1 MTGTMGNDRE
11 DEWDEPMHAVGRLL
25 RTAVKAGDGGDM
37 EEALSHIASDMTRIR
52 ASSHQGDGKHPGR
65 ICGISPKDLHVSAL
79 AIRGLPF
86 STTGMI
92 RSFKHL
98 PALAKADPG
107 ALIRAATMEPRR
119 RIIINPYEQGPF
131 HVSTFMD
138 GLLRRGDTGPL
149 HAIISMLAAI
159 GKGMA
164 LEGSPVMQ
172 WKRMRAAV
180 ILHGAWSPIIA
191 EHIDD
196 EDAIR
201 TVETF
206 QPLLLPVSHTVQTLP
221 WVEDLLS
228 CGTLPTADTISRLCA
243 QLETDTQTRIM
254 IRLMASAI
262 LTQRLTGITI
272 RHEPTVVISESAM
285 EATSPEGSP
294 RFTGPL
300 IRVRERENSENSHD
314 HNHGHGHADAKK
326 SASPSHPVYV
336 LKPEWEGEAAVITM
350 MVEAMQSLDPAS
362 LQRLSAMEDGAR
374 MATDLLRDYA
384 DGGPSYAC
392 ELFKTR
398 HPAHRQ
404 PASRT

>member
-1 MTGTMGNDRE
+1 MTGIIGNNSRE
-11 DEWDEPMHAVGRLL
+11 DAWDEPMHAVGRLL
-25 RTAVKAGDGGDM
+25 RTAAKAGDGGDL

-52 ASSHQGDGKHPGR
+52 ASSHHGDGEHPSRFG
-65 ICGISPKDLHVSAL
+65 GINPRDLHVSAL

-86 STTGMI
+86 STAGMI

-98 PALAKADPG
+98 PALAKADPD
-107 ALIRAATMEPRR
+107 ALTRAATMEPRR
-119 RIIINPYEQGPF
+119 RIIINPYDQGSF

-149 HAIISMLAAI
+149 HAIMSMLAAI
-159 GKGMA
+159 GQGMT
-164 LEGSPVMQ
+164 LEDAPTMQ

-180 ILHGAWSPIIA
+180 ILHGAWSPIIS

-228 CGTLPTADTISRLCA
+228 CGTLPTGNTISRLCA
-243 QLETDTQTRIM
+243 QLETDTQTRTM

-262 LTQRLTGITI
+262 LTQKLTGVTI
-272 RHEPTVVISESAM
+272 RHEPAVVISESAM

-300 IRVRERENSENSHD
+300 IRVRERENSHD
-314 HNHGHGHADAKK
+314 HGHADAKG
-326 SASPSHPVYV
+326 SAPPSHPVYM
-336 LKPEWEGEAAVITM
+336 LKPEWEGEAAAITM

-398 HPAHRQ
+398 HPAHR
-404 PASRT
+404 

>member
-1 MTGTMGNDRE
+1 MTGIIGNTDSE
-11 DEWDEPMHAVGRLL
+11 DAWDEPMHAVGRLL
-25 RTAVKAGDGGDM
+25 YTAAKAGDGGDL
-37 EEALSHIASDMTRIR
+37 EEALSHIAADMTRIR
-52 ASSHQGDGKHPGR
+52 ASSHQGDGEHPSR
-65 ICGISPKDLHVSAL
+65 ICGIHPRDLHVSAL

-86 STTGMI
+86 STVGMI

-98 PALAKADPG
+98 PALAKADPD
-107 ALIRAATMEPRR
+107 ALTRAATMEPRQ

-149 HAIISMLAAI
+149 HAIMSILAAI
-159 GKGMA
+159 GQGMT
-164 LEGSPVMQ
+164 LEGSPTMQ

-180 ILHGAWSPIIA
+180 ILHGAWSPTIS

-196 EDAIR
+196 EGAIR
-201 TVETF
+201 TVETS
-206 QPLLLPVSHTVQTLP
+206 QPLLLPISHTVQTLP
-221 WVEDLLS
+221 WVEDLLAH
-228 CGTLPTADTISRLCA
+228 GTLPTADTISRLCA
-243 QLETDTQTRIM
+243 QLETDTRTRTM

-262 LTQRLTGITI
+262 LTQRLTDVTI
-272 RHEPTVVISESAM
+272 RHEPAIVISESAM

-300 IRVRERENSENSHD
+300 ILVRERENSENSHE
-314 HNHGHGHADAKK
+314 HEHGHGKK
-326 SASPSHPVYV
+326 PGHVPHPVYV
-336 LKPEWEGEAAVITM
+336 LKPEWEGEAAAITM

-362 LQRLSAMEDGAR
+362 LQRLSAMEDGVG
-374 MATDLLRDYA
+374 MATSLLRDYA

-398 HPAHRQ
+398 HPAHR
-404 PASRT
+404 

>member
-1 MTGTMGNDRE
+1 MTGTMGNNSG
-11 DEWDEPMHAVGRLL
+11 DEWDEPMHAVGSLL
-25 RTAVKAGDGGDM
+25 HTAAKAGDGGDM
-37 EEALSHIASDMTRIR
+37 EEALSHIAADMTRIR
-52 ASSHQGDGKHPGR
+52 VSSHHGDGEHPSRFG
-65 ICGISPKDLHVSAL
+65 GINPRDLHVDAL

-86 STTGMI
+86 STAGMI

-98 PALAKADPG
+98 PTLAKADPD
-107 ALIRAATMEPRR
+107 ALTRAATMEPRR

-131 HVSTFMD
+131 HVATFID

-149 HAIISMLAAI
+149 HAIMSMLTAI
-159 GKGMA
+159 GQGMT
-164 LEGSPVMQ
+164 LEGSPTMQ

-180 ILHGAWSPIIA
+180 ILHGAWSPIIS

-196 EDAIR
+196 EGAIR

-221 WVEDLLS
+221 WVEDLLAH
-228 CGTLPTADTISRLCA
+228 GTLPTGNTISRLCE
-243 QLETDTQTRIM
+243 QLETDIQSRTM

-262 LTQRLTGITI
+262 LTQRLAGVTI
-272 RHEPTVVISESAM
+272 RREPAVVISESAM

-300 IRVRERENSENSHD
+300 IRVRERENSHK
-314 HNHGHGHADAKK
+314 HGHGHGDAKK
-326 SASPSHPVYV
+326 SAPLSHPVYM
-336 LKPEWEGEAAVITM
+336 LKPEWDGEAAAITM

-362 LQRLSAMEDGAR
+362 LHRFSAMEDGPG

-398 HPAHRQ
+398 HPAHR
-404 PASRT
+404 

>member
-314 HNHGHGHADAKK
+314 HNHRHADAKK

>member
-1 MTGTMGNDRE
+1 MTGIMGSNEHE
-11 DEWDEPMHAVGRLL
+11 DAWDEPMHAVGSLL
-25 RTAVKAGDGGDM
+25 HTAVKAGDGGDL
-37 EEALSHIASDMTRIR
+37 EEALSHISADMTRIR
-52 ASSHQGDGKHPGR
+52 ASSHHGDGEHPSR
-65 ICGISPKDLHVSAL
+65 ICGISPRDLHVGAL

-86 STTGMI
+86 TIAGMI

-107 ALIRAATMEPRR
+107 ALTRAATMEPRR

-149 HAIISMLAAI
+149 HAIMSMLAAI
-159 GKGMA
+159 GKGMT
-164 LEGSPVMQ
+164 LEGSPTMQ

-180 ILHGAWSPIIA
+180 ILHGAWSPIIS

-196 EDAIR
+196 EGAIR
-201 TVETF
+201 TVETS
-206 QPLLLPVSHTVQTLP
+206 QPLLLPISHTVQTLP
-221 WVEDLLS
+221 WVDDLLAHGS
-228 CGTLPTADTISRLCA
+228 LPTADTIRRLCA
-243 QLETDTQTRIM
+243 QLETDTRTRTM

-262 LTQRLTGITI
+262 LTQRLTDVTI
-272 RHEPTVVISESAM
+272 RHEPAIVISESAM

-300 IRVRERENSENSHD
+300 IRVRERENSENSHE
-314 HNHGHGHADAKK
+314 HEHGHGKK
-326 SASPSHPVYV
+326 SGHVPHPVYV
-336 LKPEWEGEAAVITM
+336 LKPEWEGEAAAITM

-362 LQRLSAMEDGAR
+362 LQRLSAMEDGVG
-374 MATDLLRDYA
+374 MATSLLRDYA

-398 HPAHRQ
+398 HPAHR
-404 PASRT
+404 

>member
-1 MTGTMGNDRE
+1 MTGTIGNTDSE
-11 DEWDEPMHAVGRLL
+11 DAWDEPMRAVGRLL
-25 RTAVKAGDGGDM
+25 HTAAKAGDGGDL

-52 ASSHQGDGKHPGR
+52 ASSHQGDGEHPSR
-65 ICGISPKDLHVSAL
+65 ICGIHPRDLHVSAL

-86 STTGMI
+86 TIAGMI

-98 PALAKADPG
+98 PALSGADPD

-149 HAIISMLAAI
+149 HAIMSMLAAI
-159 GKGMA
+159 GQGMT
-164 LEGSPVMQ
+164 LEDAPTVQ

-180 ILHGAWSPIIA
+180 ILHGAWSPIIS

-196 EDAIR
+196 EGAIR
-201 TVETF
+201 TVETS
-206 QPLLLPVSHTVQTLP
+206 QPLLLPISHTVQTLP
-221 WVEDLLS
+221 WVEDLLAHGS
-228 CGTLPTADTISRLCA
+228 LPTAGTISRLCA
-243 QLETDTQTRIM
+243 QLENDMKTRTM

-262 LTQRLTGITI
+262 LTQRLTDVTI
-272 RHEPTVVISESAM
+272 RHEPAIVISESAM
-285 EATSPEGSP
+285 EATSPTSTP

-300 IRVRERENSENSHD
+300 IRVRERANSHE
-314 HNHGHGHADAKK
+314 HEHGKK
-326 SASPSHPVYV
+326 PGRVPHPVYV
-336 LKPEWEGEAAVITM
+336 LKPEWEGEAAAITM
-350 MVEAMQSLDPAS
+350 MVEAMQSLDPES
-362 LQRLSAMEDGAR
+362 IQRLSAMEDGAH
-374 MATDLLRDYA
+374 MATDLLCDYA

-404 PASRT
+404 PTHRTGS

>member
-1 MTGTMGNDRE
+1 MTRTMGNNSRE
-11 DEWDEPMHAVGRLL
+11 DAWDEPMHAVGSLL
-25 RTAVKAGDGGDM
+25 HTAAKAGDGGDL
-37 EEALSHIASDMTRIR
+37 EEALSHIAADMTRIR
-52 ASSHQGDGKHPGR
+52 VSSHHGDGEHPSRSG
-65 ICGISPKDLHVSAL
+65 GINPRDLHVDAL

-86 STTGMI
+86 STAGMI

-98 PALAKADPG
+98 PALAKADPD
-107 ALIRAATMEPRR
+107 ALTRAATMEPRR

-131 HVSTFMD
+131 HVATFID

-149 HAIISMLAAI
+149 HAIMSMLAAM
-159 GKGMA
+159 GKGMT
-164 LEGSPVMQ
+164 LEGTPTMQ

-196 EDAIR
+196 EDTIR

-228 CGTLPTADTISRLCA
+228 YGTLPTGNTISRLCE
-243 QLETDTQTRIM
+243 QLETDTRTRSM

-262 LTQRLTGITI
+262 LTQRLAGGTI
-272 RHEPTVVISESAM
+272 RREPAVVISESAM
-285 EATSPEGSP
+285 EATSHEGPP

-300 IRVRERENSENSHD
+300 IHVRERENSHE
-314 HNHGHGHADAKK
+314 HGYGKEPGHVH
-326 SASPSHPVYV
+326 HPVYM
-336 LKPEWEGEAAVITM
+336 LKPEWDGEAAAITM

-362 LQRLSAMEDGAR
+362 LQRFSAMEDGPG

-392 ELFKTR
+392 ELFTTR

-404 PASRT
+404 SASRTGS